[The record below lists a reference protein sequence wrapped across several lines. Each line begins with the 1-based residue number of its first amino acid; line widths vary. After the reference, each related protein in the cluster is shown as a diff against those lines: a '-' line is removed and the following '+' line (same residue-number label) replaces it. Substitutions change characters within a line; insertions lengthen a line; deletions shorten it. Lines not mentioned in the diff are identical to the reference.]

1 LKINLAFVDVAVICP
16 NPLLLP
22 ASPLALRVLHL
33 EPVARAERSEWRRCV
48 TAITKSPIWVRL
60 CVPVHNCAKGG
71 EPQCAPRRRL
81 DGPFAGLME
90 TLTMSKRSR
99 KQFTIR
105 LIVAIGVALGG
116 ISAIGSVIAYS
127 AVERA
132 WMIAQETA
140 TKPFRPPVPKAEFRL
155 SDQQQL
161 RRVFLGQ

>member
-1 LKINLAFVDVAVICP
+1 MATLCDGHHKKSDLGASVCAGSQLRQGRLATVC
-16 NPLLLP
+16 
-22 ASPLALRVLHL
+22 
-33 EPVARAERSEWRRCV
+33 
-48 TAITKSPIWVRL
+48 
-60 CVPVHNCAKGG
+60 
-71 EPQCAPRRRL
+71 PRRRL

-105 LIVAIGVALGG
+105 LVVAIGVALGG

-161 RRVFLGQ
+161 RRIFLGQ

>member
-1 LKINLAFVDVAVICP
+1 
-16 NPLLLP
+16 
-22 ASPLALRVLHL
+22 
-33 EPVARAERSEWRRCV
+33 
-48 TAITKSPIWVRL
+48 
-60 CVPVHNCAKGG
+60 
-71 EPQCAPRRRL
+71 
-81 DGPFAGLME
+81 
-90 TLTMSKRSR
+90 MSKRSR

-105 LIVAIGVALGG
+105 LVVAIGVALGG

-161 RRVFLGQ
+161 PKFFSVNSSAIVTVPTLPQPPAAPPEAPGS

>member
-1 LKINLAFVDVAVICP
+1 V
-16 NPLLLP
+16 P
-22 ASPLALRVLHL
+22 APA
-33 EPVARAERSEWRRCV
+33 
-48 TAITKSPIWVRL
+48 T
-60 CVPVHNCAKGG
+60 
-71 EPQCAPRRRL
+71 
-81 DGPFAGLME
+81 FAGLME

-105 LIVAIGVALGG
+105 LVVAIGLALGG

-140 TKPFRPPVPKAEFRL
+140 TKPFRPVPKAEFRL

-161 RRVFLGQ
+161 RRIFLGQ

>member
-1 LKINLAFVDVAVICP
+1 
-16 NPLLLP
+16 
-22 ASPLALRVLHL
+22 
-33 EPVARAERSEWRRCV
+33 V
-48 TAITKSPIWVRL
+48 TAITKSRIWVRL
-60 CVPVHNCAKGG
+60 CVRVHSCAKGG
-71 EPQCAPRRRL
+71 EPQCARAG
-81 DGPFAGLME
+81 DWMVPFAGLME
-90 TLTMSKRSR
+90 TLTMGKRSR

-105 LIVAIGVALGG
+105 LVVAIGVALGG

-161 RRVFLGQ
+161 RRIFLGQ

>member
-1 LKINLAFVDVAVICP
+1 MV
-16 NPLLLP
+16 
-22 ASPLALRVLHL
+22 
-33 EPVARAERSEWRRCV
+33 
-48 TAITKSPIWVRL
+48 
-60 CVPVHNCAKGG
+60 
-71 EPQCAPRRRL
+71 
-81 DGPFAGLME
+81 PFAGLME
-90 TLTMSKRSR
+90 TLTMGKRSR

-105 LIVAIGVALGG
+105 LVVAIGVALGG

-161 RRVFLGQ
+161 RRIFLSQ

>member
-1 LKINLAFVDVAVICP
+1 
-16 NPLLLP
+16 
-22 ASPLALRVLHL
+22 
-33 EPVARAERSEWRRCV
+33 
-48 TAITKSPIWVRL
+48 
-60 CVPVHNCAKGG
+60 
-71 EPQCAPRRRL
+71 
-81 DGPFAGLME
+81 
-90 TLTMSKRSR
+90 MSKRSR

-105 LIVAIGVALGG
+105 LVVAIGVALGG

-161 RRVFLGQ
+161 RRVFWVNSSAILTDPSLLPPHVAPAACPGSSS